1 MRKTI
6 NCSLK
11 TLLMTVLMLCSTAA
25 FAQNIVV
32 NGKVTDASNGEA
44 ISGAIVQ
51 LQGSTTVYAPTDLDG
66 NYTIS
71 VPANGTLSVSM
82 LGYIAQN
89 VQVSGRSTV
98 NIALQVDSEMLEDVV
113 VVGYG
118 TMRRTDLTGSSTSL
132 KTDDLIAAV
141 VASPITALQGKSAG
155 VAVFTNNKPGSSPGI
170 RIRGTGTI
178 SSSSAP
184 LYVVDG
190 FPLPDGN
197 LNDIQ
202 ASDIE
207 SMEILKD
214 ASSTAIYGSRGANG
228 VVLITTKQGRK
239 ESKNLTVN
247 INNGIQLRDRLM
259 DLLTGQEYM
268 DYFGESAPANGVW
281 TNWQKEVIKPT
292 ALTQYYSATFDG
304 HSGSTNYMLSGGYY
318 NQDGLI
324 IGQGYRRV
332 SLHTNL
338 THQFNSWLTVGSS
351 IQFTDGKQ
359 NSGGADN
366 ALGEVGRM
374 GFPNQPVRNADGSFN
389 ILTGAAVFNPVAAV
403 EATTRW
409 NNSTRFLGSFY
420 AEAKFLKHFT
430 YKLSFGYNL
439 NNGRGYNYTSSQSP
453 GLLVQGR
460 NGSGSH
466 SWSKSVG
473 RVLDNI
479 LTYQNQWGQHRFT
492 ATGVYSYQDY
502 DSQSTSVG
510 VQSDN
515 DKLEVWSVAGKD
527 PSLYSHSSGR
537 SGNKIISFAGRINY
551 AYADKYILTAT
562 ARYDGSSRF
571 GKNSKWG
578 LFPSVGIA
586 WRPTQEDFLKD
597 NEVITD
603 MKLRASW
610 GITGNQEI
618 GNYQSLSR
626 LSSSSGNS
634 YNDGYNYLAGYGESI
649 GNSDLRWEKTT
660 QINAGFDLQL
670 WNRMNIVFDWYDR
683 TTSDLLYSVP
693 IPSTSGFS
701 SVLDNVGVVNNRGIE
716 LTISG
721 DIVRTR
727 DLVIDASVNFTTNTN
742 SIKALYGTGDYVVTR
757 QQVTSGNT
765 GIANILEV
773 GKPVNGVWTRNSLGI
788 IHNQAEL
795 DKYVQDMTAYY
806 AKMKEEGKYTGANA
820 VPAYVNAVQLG
831 DEVFEDVNG
840 DGSINTNDYV
850 CIGSTEPKYYYGLN
864 LNLAW
869 KGLTFSVYGQGAWD
883 YASIIGDEDRSSA
896 SIGLG
901 SYTNTGNYVFNADNV
916 IAGNNYIPTTQG
928 YHAMWSTTNVNGTSP
943 RRGFNGYLSNRTNGD
958 WWYFVLRNV
967 QIGYDFSHIMH
978 VKGIKGLAVN
988 LNLQNFFALT
998 TSKNRGYNPEN
1009 GDVSN
1014 PWGKTVLIGVSAK
1027 F

>member
-11 TLLMTVLMLCSTAA
+11 TLLVTVLMLCGTAA

-32 NGKVTDASNGEA
+32 KGKVTDASNGEA

-66 NYTIS
+66 NYTIT

-98 NIALQVDSEMLEDVV
+98 NIGLQVDSELLEDVV

-118 TMRRTDLTGSSTSL
+118 TMRRTDLTGSSTSIR
-132 KTDDLIAAV
+132 TDDLVAAV
-141 VASPITALQGKSAG
+141 VANPITALQGKSAG
-155 VAVFTNNKPGSSPGI
+155 VAVFTNNKPGSAPGI

-178 SSSSAP
+178 TASSAP

-190 FPLPDGN
+190 FPLTDGN

-228 VVLITTKQGRK
+228 VVLITTKQGSK
-239 ESKNLTVN
+239 DSKNLTVN
-247 INNGIQLRDRLM
+247 SNNGIQLRDRLM
-259 DLLTGQEYM
+259 DLLTGQEYL
-268 DYFGESAPANGVW
+268 DYFGETAPANGVW
-281 TNWQKEVIKPT
+281 TNWQKEVIKAH
-292 ALTQYYSATFDG
+292 ALTQNYTMTFDG
-304 HSGSTNYMLSGGYY
+304 HSGSTNYMISGGYY

-324 IGQGYRRV
+324 LDQGYHRYTV
-332 SLHTNL
+332 HTNL
-338 THQFNSWLTVGSS
+338 THKFNNWLTVGSS
-351 IQFTDGKQ
+351 IQFTEGHQD
-359 NSGGADN
+359 SGLDN

-374 GFPNQPVRNADGSFN
+374 GFPNQPVRNADGSYN
-389 ILTGAAVFNPVAAV
+389 ILTGAAVFNPVAQV

-409 NNSTRFLGSFY
+409 NKSDRFLGTFWG
-420 AEAKFLKHFT
+420 EAKILKNLT
-430 YKLSFGYNL
+430 YKLSFGYDL
-439 NNGRGYNYTSSQSP
+439 RNGRSYAWTSSQAP
-453 GLLVQGR
+453 GNIVK
-460 NGSGSH
+460 NTIGSGSH
-466 SWSKSVG
+466 SWSRSVT

-479 LTYQNQWGQHRFT
+479 LTYQNQWDKHRFT

-502 DSQSTSVG
+502 DTQSTSVG
-510 VQSDN
+510 ATSDN
-515 DKLEVWSVAGKD
+515 DKLEVWSIGGKE
-527 PSLYSHSSGR
+527 PEVYSHSSGR
-537 SGNKIISFAGRINY
+537 SGSKIISFTGRINY
-551 AYADKYILTAT
+551 SYADKYILTAT

-571 GKNSKWG
+571 GKNRKWG
-578 LFPSVGIA
+578 LFPSVGLA
-586 WRPTQEDFLKD
+586 WRPSQEDFLKD
-597 NEVITD
+597 NDVITD
-603 MKLRASW
+603 LKIRGSW

-626 LSSSSGNS
+626 LSTSSGYS
-634 YNDGYNYLAGYGESI
+634 YTDGYNYLAGYGETL
-649 GNSDLRWEKTT
+649 GNYDLHWEKTT

-683 TTSDLLYSVP
+683 TTSDLLYNVP

-701 SVLDNVGVVNNRGIE
+701 TVLSNVGVVNNRGIE

-727 DLVIDASVNFTTNTN
+727 DLLIDAAVNFTTNTN
-742 SIKALYGTGDYVVTR
+742 AIRALYGSGDNTVTR

-765 GIANILEV
+765 GIANILEI

-850 CIGSTEPKYYYGLN
+850 CIGSVEPKYYYGVN
-864 LNLAW
+864 LNAAW
-869 KGLTFSVYGQGAWD
+869 KGFTLSIHGQGAWK
-883 YASIIGDEDRSSA
+883 YASIVGDEDRASSA
-896 SIGLG
+896 IGMG
-901 SYTNTGNYVFNADNV
+901 SFANTGNYVFNADNV

-943 RRGFNGYLSNRTNGD
+943 RRGFNGYLSQRTNGD

-967 QIGYDFSHIMH
+967 QFGYDFSNIMH
-978 VKGIKGLAVN
+978 VRGIKGLAVN
-988 LNLQNFFALT
+988 VNLQNFFTLT

-1014 PWGKTVLIGVSAK
+1014 PWAKTVLIGISAK